1 MRAFF
6 PIGENIF
13 LSVVVRMAVRVVS
26 VVVAQWHSSKFFS
39 LPFSLLY
46 SSTPLL
52 ARCSLTD
59 LELPVVYLGMGD
71 EEQISTV
78 QCSTVESA

>member
-1 MRAFF
+1 
-6 PIGENIF
+6 
-13 LSVVVRMAVRVVS
+13 VRMAVRVVS

-52 ARCSLTD
+52 ARCSLTG
-59 LELPVVYLGMGD
+59 LELAVVYLGIGD
-71 EEQISTV
+71 EEQIRSVQCTV